1 MRTTLPCDASW
12 DRLAAARGGEHR
24 VPGYYVMTPRSVLP
38 RYGWTLRGRLLLRR
52 WLAGLL

>member
-38 RYGWTLRGRLLLRR
+38 RYG
-52 WLAGLL
+52 